1 MSLVTILQIVF
12 CPVILFLRHHSCSC
26 ISPTDDQS
34 VHKKTD
40 TGDTSVLLE
49 NDLMVSEWTTVR
61 MAVQPSRVSNY
72 NTAAYLTDN
81 EWDI

>member
-1 MSLVTILQIVF
+1 MSL
-12 CPVILFLRHHSCSC
+12 HSCSC

-49 NDLMVSEWTTVR
+49 NDLMVSEWTTIR